1 MKKTYKRLLKK
12 YSIEVVK
19 SVLWLVLISI
29 LSILGPLLL
38 KEAVD
43 YNVKKGFEIDKIAGY
58 ILVLTLLFIAKFIY
72 NRFKFYF
79 EEKFKNF
86 ETEKLYQEIFKMS
99 YEMINKM
106 EPTYLTER
114 VNSTVNTIFSLYSSS
129 ISGIFVSALTMIMI
143 LAIISKINWIL
154 AVLYFLQIPL
164 QYIGFQKLLN
174 GENSK
179 LSAYGVLLQETSARN
194 NKNIKAVMSDVES
207 IKQFGESTG
216 IISFIKKNV
225 SEINKISREGNQY
238 AMDVCTILEYICQIV
253 KNASYIFIIYL
264 YITGRATVGDIV
276 YLNLMNDIYYGSVS
290 DVISIQV
297 NLRDLKAAMKFIVE
311 EVEKNKE
318 DDGCIE
324 ISGVCSLSGQIKK
337 MGYENIEL
345 IKEGSFNFEKGDI
358 VALKGNSGVGKSTF
372 VKYLNK
378 FLISN
383 EIFVNGINIKEI
395 SNDSLRKKI
404 FYLAQNAYLLPLSI
418 KENITLGE
426 NYDKQR
432 WNMLLEMEFMKKF
445 LGLEEGL
452 ETKVYEN
459 GANLSGGDRQKIMLG
474 RIFLRNPDV
483 IILDESFNALDEKT
497 GEEIME
503 EILNMYSDKIVIIIS
518 HSEKYLKKCNVIV
531 TIKNK
536 QLSQKNN

>member
-1 MKKTYKRLLKK
+1 
-12 YSIEVVK
+12 
-19 SVLWLVLISI
+19 
-29 LSILGPLLL
+29 
-38 KEAVD
+38 
-43 YNVKKGFEIDKIAGY
+43 
-58 ILVLTLLFIAKFIY
+58 
-72 NRFKFYF
+72 
-79 EEKFKNF
+79 
-86 ETEKLYQEIFKMS
+86 
-99 YEMINKM
+99 
-106 EPTYLTER
+106 
-114 VNSTVNTIFSLYSSS
+114 
-129 ISGIFVSALTMIMI
+129 
-143 LAIISKINWIL
+143 
-154 AVLYFLQIPL
+154 
-164 QYIGFQKLLN
+164 
-174 GENSK
+174 
-179 LSAYGVLLQETSARN
+179 
-194 NKNIKAVMSDVES
+194 
-207 IKQFGESTG
+207 
-216 IISFIKKNV
+216 
-225 SEINKISREGNQY
+225 
-238 AMDVCTILEYICQIV
+238 
-253 KNASYIFIIYL
+253 
-264 YITGRATVGDIV
+264 
-276 YLNLMNDIYYGSVS
+276 
-290 DVISIQV
+290 
-297 NLRDLKAAMKFIVE
+297 
-311 EVEKNKE
+311 
-318 DDGCIE
+318 
-324 ISGVCSLSGQIKK
+324 

-378 FLISN
+378 FLVSN